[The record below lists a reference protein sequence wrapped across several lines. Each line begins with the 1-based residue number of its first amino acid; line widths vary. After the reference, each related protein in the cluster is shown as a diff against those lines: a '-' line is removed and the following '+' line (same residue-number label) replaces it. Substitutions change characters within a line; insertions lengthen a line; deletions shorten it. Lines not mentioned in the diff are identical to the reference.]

1 MFGQNGYEMACVRL
15 RLQEAETV
23 GKTVQDGYK
32 PLTLLNSAC

>member
-15 RLQEAETV
+15 RLQEAQIV
-23 GKTVQDGYK
+23 GKTPQDGYK